1 MLFESIKTEDELL
14 NIYSNFKEIF
24 LKKDA
29 DQILLHNEQNYKINI
44 KNNKLNFEL
53 LYNLS
58 ASKLQMLCRYISNN
72 LIKNFIKSSSSSAE
86 VLILFIKKK
95 DELLQLYI
103 NY

>member
-86 VLILFIKKK
+86 VLILLIKKK